1 MSPRRLL
8 YAAEFVLRLLAFF
21 LPRHRWRI
29 QRLSYA
35 VRGFGGLL
43 VFALA
48 FHQAQLARLR
58 GHYSGNAHT
67 RYMHTRYTH
76 TRHHMILR
84 RRARYAPTAYRAPR
98 RSAYTRDPG
107 YSRYPRYPQ
116 YPGFGPYAG
125 YRPYYRVAAPCTWT
139 PYYPYRSCAPYPYQ
153 Y

>member
-8 YAAEFVLRLLAFF
+8 FVAEFALRLLAFF
-21 LPRHRWRI
+21 LPRHRWRL

-48 FHQAQLARLR
+48 FHQVQLSRLR
-58 GHYSGNAHT
+58 GHLSGNAHA
-67 RYMHTRYTH
+67 RYTH
-76 TRHHMILR
+76 TRRQVIFR
-84 RRARYAPTAYRAPR
+84 RRTRYAPAAYRHLR
-98 RSAYTRDPG
+98 RSAHTREPG

-116 YPGFGPYAG
+116 YPGYGPYAG
-125 YRPYYRVAAPCTWT
+125 YRPYYRVAAPCTWA